1 MDVHEKQ
8 DSSCVPA
15 MKVLYLEDN
24 AQDAD
29 LVQIEL
35 RTRAPDIEL
44 DIVCTLGEALA
55 RLEDFKRSHLSD
67 AHLPD
72 AEESA
77 CPAPGAVGVPHY
89 DLVLTDLNL
98 PDGSAEN
105 FVCRTECRQCRF
117 YNNGIGLNSPSSSH

>member
-1 MDVHEKQ
+1 MDVHGKQ
-8 DSSCVPA
+8 DSSFVPA

-55 RLEDFKRSHLSD
+55 RLEDFKRSHL
-67 AHLPD
+67 
-72 AEESA
+72 
-77 CPAPGAVGVPHY
+77 
-89 DLVLTDLNL
+89 
-98 PDGSAEN
+98 
-105 FVCRTECRQCRF
+105 
-117 YNNGIGLNSPSSSH
+117 